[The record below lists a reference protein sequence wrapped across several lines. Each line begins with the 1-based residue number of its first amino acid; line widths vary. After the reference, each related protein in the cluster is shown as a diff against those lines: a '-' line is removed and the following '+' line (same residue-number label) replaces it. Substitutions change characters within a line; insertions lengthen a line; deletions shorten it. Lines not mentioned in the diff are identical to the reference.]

1 MTNMLTALQVA
12 QKLREEQ
19 ESQLR
24 WAQQHFETL
33 EDGHFTAIAIS
44 KEECVLAPYP
54 DFSANIYRGQT
65 QHYEPCLSS
74 LYRGSPSAIEIFI
87 ERIRVAEFELLL
99 SDHPVI
105 VDFSSQSVMGHR
117 YRVDYEA
124 LAQHYGLRTELFDF
138 TSNPFV
144 AAFFA
149 CCEYHIDQQEY
160 RPILQPRPP
169 GIIYSLNAAL
179 DVATKPE
186 APHSFAVGLQ
196 PLRRPAEQYAW
207 CYRLRSPNSLNSQS
221 FVSSHKFAHNPQ
233 VSKIILEKFEG
244 GAKLFPYDPV
254 SEKAREIAVANRFSE
269 AAFALAMERYG
280 QNMEEQSTLKK
291 IAQEGIQIVG
301 DREIIF
307 SQSELESMRDE
318 WNSRRREFMSRIH
331 CRLVYGP
338 MPFS

>member
-24 WAQQHFETL
+24 WAQRHFETL
-33 EDGHFTAIAIS
+33 QDGHFTAIAIS
-44 KEECVLAPYP
+44 KKECVLAPYP

-74 LYRGSPSAIEIFI
+74 LYRGSPSAIEIFV

-99 SDHPVI
+99 SDHPAI
-105 VDFSSQSVMGHR
+105 VDFSSQSVMGHH
-117 YRVDYEA
+117 YRVNYEA

-138 TSNPFV
+138 TSDPFV

-207 CYRLRSPNSLNSQS
+207 CYCLRDPNSLNSQG

-254 SEKAREIAVANRFSE
+254 SEKAHEIAVANRFSE

-307 SQSELESMRDE
+307 SQSELESMRHE

-331 CRLVYGP
+331 YRLVYGP